1 MQSIEVKL
9 KVVNADIV
17 KRIAV
22 PESYEQLLKLASS
35 LVKNKP
41 VNVTYVDDD
50 GDNVQVL
57 DDSDLNF
64 ALKG

>member
-1 MQSIEVKL
+1 MQSIDVKL
-9 KVVNADIV
+9 KVVNSDIV

-22 PESYEQLLKLASS
+22 PESYEQLLKLSSS
-35 LVKNKP
+35 LVQNKP
-41 VNVTYVDDD
+41 VNVTYVDSD

-64 ALKG
+64 AFKG